1 MAALWPAWQ
10 RPIDLAMTGKAS
22 HIDHEALLPAVGDA
36 VRAAGGI
43 AMEHFGRQGRSW
55 EKSPGQLVTET
66 DLAVDRHLHAALCAL
81 VPAAAWLSEESA
93 DDGRRHDADL
103 VWVVD
108 PIDGTRSFAAGKPEF
123 TICVALV
130 AGDRP
135 VLGSLLNP
143 ATGEHF
149 EAVAGRGATLNGR
162 ALKVREPAF
171 GAAARIVLSA
181 GERRTRDFRPM
192 LPEAE
197 LSTIG
202 SLAYKMALVAAGRF
216 DAYFSWRY
224 SHDWDIAAA
233 MLVLAEAGGM
243 VSDRSGGALL
253 LNRAS
258 PRHAGL
264 LAAPPLLHRDLVAR
278 SLRALASVAGPD
290 GTVLPT
296 ATRTG

>member
-1 MAALWPAWQ
+1 MAALRPARQ
-10 RPIDLAMTGKAS
+10 RPVDLAMTGGAQAL
-22 HIDHEALLPAVGDA
+22 DQEALLPAVRDA
-36 VRAAGGI
+36 VRAAGRI
-43 AMEHFGRQGRSW
+43 ALGDFGRPGRSW

-66 DLAVDRHLHAALCAL
+66 DLAINRHLHAALGAL
-81 VPAAAWLSEESA
+81 LPVAAWLSEESV

-103 VWVVD
+103 VWVID

-123 TICVALV
+123 TISVALV
-130 AGDRP
+130 AGEQP
-135 VLGSLLNP
+135 VLASLLNP

-149 EAVAGRGATLNGR
+149 EALAGRGATLNGR
-162 ALKVREPAF
+162 ALTVREPAP
-171 GAAARIVLSA
+171 GAPARIVLSA
-181 GERRTRDFRPM
+181 GERRTRDFQAM
-192 LPEAE
+192 LPEAG

-253 LNRAS
+253 LNRPA

-264 LAAPPLLHRDLVAR
+264 LAAPPFLHRDLVAR

-296 ATRTG
+296 ATRAG

>member
-1 MAALWPAWQ
+1 
-10 RPIDLAMTGKAS
+10 MTGGAS
-22 HIDHEALLPAVGDA
+22 LLDHEALLRAVGDA
-36 VRAAGGI
+36 VRAAGRI
-43 AMEHFGRQGRSW
+43 AMDHFGRQGRSW

-66 DLAVDRHLHAALCAL
+66 DLAVDRHLHAALGAL

-93 DDGRRHDADL
+93 DDGRRHDAEL

-123 TICVALV
+123 TISVALV
-130 AGDRP
+130 AGDKP
-135 VLGSLLNP
+135 VLASLLNP

-149 EAVAGRGATLNGR
+149 EALAGQGATLNDR
-162 ALKVREPAF
+162 PLAALEPAP
-171 GAAARIVLSA
+171 GATARIVLSA
-181 GERRTRDFRPM
+181 GERRTRDFQAL

-216 DAYFSWRY
+216 DAYFSWRH

-243 VSDRSGGALL
+243 LSDRTGGELR
-253 LNRAS
+253 LNRPS

-264 LAAPPLLHRDLVAR
+264 LAAAPLLHRDLVAR
-278 SLRALASVAGPD
+278 SLRALASVAGPG